1 MMQIMTAVPMGGLFG
16 LVEFRLEYFMTI
28 FNMLVLFLFL
38 RWKLFGPVTEFM
50 KQRSEKIKATIA
62 EADSIND
69 QANQLKS
76 DYEDRLAHIKD
87 EELEILKNARIAAEA
102 RTAEMI
108 KDAQQKIE
116 DMRIK
121 AQKDIEQERE
131 KAINRL
137 KDDIAGLAILAAS
150 KVVDKEINQS
160 KHGAMIDEIIESVGD
175 VKWHN

>member
-1 MMQIMTAVPMGGLFG
+1 MTQIMTAVPMGGLFG
-16 LVEFRLEYFMTI
+16 LVEFRLEFFLTI

-50 KQRSEKIKATIA
+50 NQRSEKIKATIA

-69 QANQLKS
+69 QANQLKGA
-76 DYEDRLAHIKD
+76 YEDKLTHIKD

-108 KDAQQKIE
+108 KEAQQKIE
-116 DMRIK
+116 DMKLK
-121 AQKDIEQERE
+121 AQKDIDQERE
-131 KAINRL
+131 KAISRL

-150 KVVDKEINQS
+150 KVVDKEIDQA
-160 KHGAMIDEIIESVGD
+160 KHGAMIDDIIERVGD